1 MPKRYIVL
9 LAAGAISLAI
19 VLLLPSFTARAIVT
33 VLLLVVA
40 AVLLIRVFSNK
51 TSDEKFEANDFEQS
65 SSDES
70 PADTFALGK
79 LFEATMNG
87 MREGLL
93 VVDKDMR
100 VVASN
105 TAAHRLF
112 NLSRGKLD
120 AQRLTELTRNPAI
133 YSAFLDALKGAER
146 SGVKVETHG
155 PERLVFDLRVV
166 PLGPLGD
173 SRGDSSGDSGG
184 RGARL
189 SKSAN
194 GRGLAQG
201 EPQAA
206 QGALGVF
213 IDVTRIEHLESVR
226 QEFLSNVS
234 HELRTPLTAILAFIE
249 TLEAGAIDDKEAS
262 HRFLSI
268 IRRNSTRMQDLIDDI
283 LELSAI
289 EAGNVAVKAEQIELA
304 PLVDDVIASLATKSE
319 AVVVR
324 NEVAR
329 QAMVFADARRL
340 EQMLTNLVENAIKFN
355 RANGTVTISFETAGA
370 GSGPRSEHGRSPR
383 VSKGSVT
390 GNSEDETAKA
400 PGPPSQTQPARDK
413 IVVADTGE
421 GIPAQHLERLFE
433 RFYRAD
439 RARSREMGGTGLG
452 LAIVKHLA
460 RAHGGEVSV
469 TSEVGKGSTFT
480 IELPG
485 K

>member
-1 MPKRYIVL
+1 MSKRNAL
-9 LAAGAISLAI
+9 LI
-19 VLLLPSFTARAIVT
+19 
-33 VLLLVVA
+33 VVA
-40 AVLLIRVFSNK
+40 AVFLAVALLLPLFAVRAAVAAIVMLAAVVLILKAVANK
-51 TSDEKFEANDFEQS
+51 TSTEQFDAS
-65 SSDES
+65 AKEEES

-133 YSAFLDALKGAER
+133 YSAFLDALKGTER
-146 SGVKVETHG
+146 SGVKIETHG

-166 PLGPLGD
+166 PL
-173 SRGDSSGDSGG
+173 RGS
-184 RGARL
+184 
-189 SKSAN
+189 N
-194 GRGLAQG
+194 GRPRLGKGSNGRATEEG
-201 EPQAA
+201 EPTLPAD
-206 QGALGVF
+206 GALGVF
-213 IDVTRIEHLESVR
+213 IDVTRIERLEQVR

-262 HRFLSI
+262 QRFLSI
-268 IRRNSTRMQDLIDDI
+268 IRRNASRMQDLIADT

-289 EAGNVAVKAEQIELA
+289 ESGNVRVRAEQIELA
-304 PLVDDVIASLATKSE
+304 PIVNDVISSLAKKAS
-319 AVVVR
+319 AQGIVVTSA
-324 NEVAR
+324 VAR
-329 QAMVFADARRL
+329 KAMVYADARRL

-355 RANGTVTISFETAGA
+355 RENGTVKISYEEDAEVN
-370 GSGPRSEHGRSPR
+370 SRSTLGGLRSR
-383 VSKGSVT
+383 
-390 GNSEDETAKA
+390 
-400 PGPPSQTQPARDK
+400 
-413 IVVADTGE
+413 IVVEDSGE

-433 RFYRAD
+433 RFYRVD
-439 RARSREMGGTGLG
+439 RARSREMGGIGIG

-469 TSEVGKGSTFT
+469 KSELGEGSTFT
-480 IELPG
+480 IELPMSKEQTAG
-485 K
+485 ADGRT